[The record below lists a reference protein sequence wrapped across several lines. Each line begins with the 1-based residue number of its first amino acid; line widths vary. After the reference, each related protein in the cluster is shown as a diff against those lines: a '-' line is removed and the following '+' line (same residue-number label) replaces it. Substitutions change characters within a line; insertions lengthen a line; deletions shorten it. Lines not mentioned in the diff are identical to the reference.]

1 MRAPPF
7 CICTIITITVITVIT
22 GCVSRSLARAHE
34 TLMTM
39 TLTTSMTT
47 AARTM
52 PSTDADVSP

>member
-22 GCVSRSLARAHE
+22 GCVSRSLSRAHE
-34 TLMTM
+34 TMM
-39 TLTTSMTT
+39 TLTLTSMTT